1 MRLHKIYGKSSCQN
15 PASPVTFFELHQTL
29 KNMAKA
35 AAKTTTR
42 TETKKPRAPRAKAST
57 NNIEAVSEEAL
68 GKLQQLGIEDQLQ
81 RDLQWCLGS
90 YRADRNPVG
99 LYNNARKALTVLKN
113 EKEKK
118 TKGVTAKLISDLE
131 KAVQEQPD

>member
-1 MRLHKIYGKSSCQN
+1 
-15 PASPVTFFELHQTL
+15 
-29 KNMAKA
+29 MAKA
-35 AAKTTTR
+35 AAKSTTK

-57 NNIEAVSEEAL
+57 NNIETASEEAL
-68 GKLQQLGIEDQLQ
+68 GKLRELGIEDQLQ

-99 LYNNARKALTVLKN
+99 LYNNAKKALIVFKN

-118 TKGVTAKLISDLE
+118 TRGVTAKLINDLE
-131 KAVQEQPD
+131 KVVQEQPD